1 MLLQRLRE
9 SEIFRVYQEAF
20 RNATGL
26 PLQFSGTDLEDRCVE
41 IGTPGTAELCEA
53 LNLCKNSCFACIET
67 NRRLLEEAE
76 VNGPTSC
83 HCFAGLVSSAI
94 PVRFQDCILGY
105 LKTGQVFSQ
114 QPTEQDF
121 GGLLEKIGRN
131 GLDTGTIELLR
142 STFFQTRAV
151 EPVRYSSMIFLLQSF
166 ALQLGQQADLL
177 AVQGQSEEPS
187 SVAKAREF
195 IETRL
200 HEPITLSSVARVAG
214 FSESHFCR
222 IFREVTGLTMTDYI
236 SRRRIE
242 RAKKEL
248 LKVDS
253 RVSSVAFDVGFQ
265 SISQFNRTFTRIT
278 GTSPTKWRA
287 AKAQD

>member
-1 MLLQRLRE
+1 MFL
-9 SEIFRVYQEAF
+9 VYQEAF
-20 RNATGL
+20 RHATGL

-41 IGTPGTAELCEA
+41 IGTAGTAELCEA
-53 LNLCKNSCFACIET
+53 LNLCKSSCYACIET
-67 NRRLLEEAE
+67 NRKLLEEAE
-76 VNGPTSC
+76 VKGPVSC

-94 PVRFQDCILGY
+94 PVRFQDSILGY

-114 QPTEQDF
+114 QPTEEAF
-121 GGLLEKIGRN
+121 ASLLEKIGRS
-131 GLDTGTIELLR
+131 GLDTATINLLH

-151 EPVRYSSMIFLLQSF
+151 EPVRYASMIFLLQSF
-166 ALQLGQQADLL
+166 SLQLGQQAELL
-177 AVQGQSEEPS
+177 AVQGENKEPA
-187 SVAKAREF
+187 SVAKARDF
-195 IETRL
+195 IEKHL
-200 HEPITLSSVARVAG
+200 HEPLTLGTVARTAG

-265 SISQFNRTFTRIT
+265 SISQFNRVFTKIT

-287 AKAQD
+287 AKAQG